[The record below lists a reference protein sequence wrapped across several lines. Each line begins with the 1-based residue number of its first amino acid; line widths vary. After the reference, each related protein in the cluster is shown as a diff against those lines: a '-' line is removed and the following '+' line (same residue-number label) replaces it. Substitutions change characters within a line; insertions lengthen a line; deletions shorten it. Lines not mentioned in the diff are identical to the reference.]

1 MNENNRRAF
10 TLVELLVVIAIIG
23 ILIALLLP
31 AVQAAREAARRSSC
45 CNNLNQLGIALHH
58 YEAAHEMLPPGVVNP
73 KGPIRNEPA
82 GYHVSWLV
90 QILPYIEDGNTF
102 RHVNFSV
109 GVYDPK
115 NATVRGVTRSY
126 MLCPSDS
133 GASRSGR
140 KMPGPGMP
148 GAPGAPAMPGVTESE
163 IQVGLAN
170 YAGCHNGVEAPI
182 DAANSGVL
190 FLNSRITTRDIP
202 DGSSFTLMASEK
214 KLGDADL
221 GWMRAR
227 GRPSAI
233 RARCRTPRSS
243 PAWRTVAAVAGLT
256 NNPGPGTPCTW
267 AGSALC
273 IPAGQTT
280 CSSTA
285 PSDSSPRR
293 STSRSTKPSATAPT
307 AS

>member
-1 MNENNRRAF
+1 
-10 TLVELLVVIAIIG
+10 
-23 ILIALLLP
+23 
-31 AVQAAREAARRSSC
+31 
-45 CNNLNQLGIALHH
+45 
-58 YEAAHEMLPPGVVNP
+58 
-73 KGPIRNEPA
+73 
-82 GYHVSWLV
+82 VSWLV

-221 GWMRAR
+221 GWMSGTRATLR
-227 GRPSAI
+227 NTGTLPNA
-233 RARCRTPRSS
+233 TLEPGVENRS
-243 PAWRTVAAVAGLT
+243 
-256 NNPGPGTPCTW
+256 
-267 AGSALC
+267 
-273 IPAGQTT
+273 
-280 CSSTA
+280 
-285 PSDSSPRR
+285 RR
-293 STSRSTKPSATAPT
+293 SRPDEQPRTGDPVYVGGFGSMHPGGANYVLVDGSVRFLSETIDQPVYEALGNRADGKLMDGSF
-307 AS
+307 